1 MKTMTLFFSAIAAL
15 LSSVSLLGQ
24 SAGSIPDWR
33 SSTWLKAEN
42 GLVLN
47 WQRQLAT
54 DATSSTIHIYD
65 NVGRSLLNFDILRL
79 VPDAKGVAIY
89 DVSARKDQMV
99 AVGAVYV
106 KGTDTTPAGALLL
119 FDFKGNLQSAIA
131 LSVSREIQELE
142 LDENLN
148 VWTLLP
154 DAGGLDATKSFFV
167 AEYDRVGNFKRELV
181 QRSSIPTH
189 AEQIVQNATAGAATA
204 SYDSATHTFWF
215 WLPGSTDL
223 ISIDTLTGAVARAK
237 TGLPSLKD
245 TAIWPLQM
253 GREGSKSLVA
263 TFGVEANSTAAKP
276 QLAYYMWS
284 PERNGWSEFS
294 PGDCNG
300 SWLIGVQGNIHTY
313 FRPDNSR
320 GLCTFERP

>member
-1 MKTMTLFFSAIAAL
+1 MTAIILRLSALAAL
-15 LSSVSLLGQ
+15 LSHVPLLGQ
-24 SAGSIPDWR
+24 SAGSIPNWS

-54 DATSSTIHIYD
+54 DAASSTIHIYD

-89 DVSARKDQMV
+89 DVSARKNQMV

-106 KGTDTTPAGALLL
+106 KGADTMPAGALLL
-119 FDFKGNLQSAIA
+119 FDFKGNLQLAVA
-131 LSVSREIQELE
+131 LSVWQEILLLE

-154 DAGGLDATKSFFV
+154 DAGGLDTTKSFFV
-167 AEYDRVGNFKRELV
+167 AEYDKAGNFKRELV

-189 AEQIVQNATAGAATA
+189 AEQIVQNATVGAATA

-223 ISIDTLTGAVARAK
+223 ISIDTMTGAVACRK
-237 TGLPSLKD
+237 TGLPGIKD
-245 TAIWPLQM
+245 HAIWLLRM
-253 GREGSKSLVA
+253 GRESSKSLVA
-263 TFGVEANSTAAKP
+263 TFAVKDNSAAEKP

-284 PERNGWSEFS
+284 PEQNGWLEFS
-294 PGDCNG
+294 PGDCKD
-300 SWLIGVQGNIHTY
+300 SWLVGVEGNIHTY

-320 GLCTFERP
+320 SLCTFERP